1 MPHLE
6 TIITEKYRG
15 LMESFSCGAIHLNLN
30 YSKTSQLMVDYNTS
44 NMDVLVKKLQILNM
58 HASHTFATQQ
68 NRRLYNHNSFKVAT
82 QG

>member
-6 TIITEKYRG
+6 TIITEKYRR
-15 LMESFSCGAIHLNLN
+15 LMENFSCGAIHLNLS
-30 YSKTSQLMVDYNTS
+30 YSKTNELMVDYNTS

-58 HASHTFATQQ
+58 HASHTFATQW
-68 NRRLYNHNSFKVAT
+68 NRKLYHNSFKVAT